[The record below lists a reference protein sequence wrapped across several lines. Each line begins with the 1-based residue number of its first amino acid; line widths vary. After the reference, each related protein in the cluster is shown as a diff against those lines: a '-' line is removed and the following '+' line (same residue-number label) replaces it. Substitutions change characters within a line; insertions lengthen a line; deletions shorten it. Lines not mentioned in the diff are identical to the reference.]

1 MAGTVGG
8 PGRSSDAV
16 RPIRRRRIALG
27 RAGLLGSAL
36 VLVRRLTPVL
46 AAAALAGL
54 AATSCAAQPV
64 GVRVGDNTF
73 SESDLVEELDAF
85 GSNEAL
91 FAASGQ
97 SAAGVEGEALDSYN
111 QQFVGQIVQQRITF
125 MLAEVLFERND
136 LELSEDDRD
145 SAQAELASNLGA
157 AVDEF
162 PDGYRERFIDD
173 VARYNMVADELG
185 PQEFELALVE
195 TASSVDIEVGSR
207 FGEWD
212 EDQFSVQPPVGST
225 PAPAGRSSDGGGGG
239 GPGGDPGTGGPTDLP
254 AA

>member
-1 MAGTVGG
+1 M
-8 PGRSSDAV
+8 
-16 RPIRRRRIALG
+16 
-27 RAGLLGSAL
+27 
-36 VLVRRLTPVL
+36 LVRRLTPVL

-54 AATSCAAQPV
+54 AATSCAAQSV

-97 SAAGVEGEALDSYN
+97 SSAGVEGEALDSYN
-111 QQFVGQIVQQRITF
+111 QQFVGEIVQQRITF
-125 MLAEVLFERND
+125 MLAEILFERND
-136 LELSEDDRD
+136 LELSEDDRTV
-145 SAQAELASNLGA
+145 AESQLASNLGG

-162 PDGYRERFIDD
+162 PDGYRERFVDD
-173 VARYNMVADELG
+173 VARYNMVAEELG
-185 PQEFELALVE
+185 PEEFDLAMVE
-195 TASSVDIEVGSR
+195 TASSLDIEVGSR

-212 EDQFSVQPPVGST
+212 EDQFSVVPPAGST
-225 PAPAGRSSDGGGGG
+225 PAPAGRSDTGGDGS
-239 GPGGDPGTGGPTDLP
+239 GGDPGTGGPTDLP